1 VFWLVTEQKAT
12 SVVPLLPLLPLLELP
27 LLEPPLL
34 EPPLLLLVPSHS
46 LEQLA
51 LTHALMACDADV
63 QLDSSA
69 FEAHCSTRLA
79 LYVPL
84 GQTQLRRSLQPL
96 SIPLICEL
104 HLLCSHAPQ
113 ADPPVPVRLSAH
125 EPPLPPPP
133 LPPPPLPLLL
143 LEHAATAA
151 KPHTSAAQTNRF
163 VIFLVL
169 RGERSRAT
177 RE

>member
-12 SVVPLLPLLPLLELP
+12 SVVPLLPLLEPPLLEPP

-104 HLLCSHAPQ
+104 HLLCSQAPQ
-113 ADPPVPVRLSAH
+113 ADPAVPVRLSAH
-125 EPPLPPPP
+125 EPP

-177 RE
+177 RD